1 MGFFDK
7 LLGSQVSEAVTSVGQ
22 VIDNITTTDEEKLK
36 AKTEITKVVADLS
49 TGIAEAQKEVLV
61 TEMKGNWLQKS
72 WRPVIMLAFGFVII
86 YEYFIAPVTGAPRAG
101 LPGNFWDLMELGMGG
116 YVIGRSAEKIVDSFS
131 GKVQINTGKK

>member
-1 MGFFDK
+1 MGFIDK
-7 LLGSQVSEAVTSVGQ
+7 LFGSQVSEAVTSVGQ
-22 VIDNITTTDEEKLK
+22 VIDNITTTEEEKLK

-86 YEYFIAPVTGAPRAG
+86 YEYFIAPVTGAPRAN
-101 LPGNFWDLMELGMGG
+101 LPENFWNLMELGMGG

-131 GKVQINTGKK
+131 GKVQINT